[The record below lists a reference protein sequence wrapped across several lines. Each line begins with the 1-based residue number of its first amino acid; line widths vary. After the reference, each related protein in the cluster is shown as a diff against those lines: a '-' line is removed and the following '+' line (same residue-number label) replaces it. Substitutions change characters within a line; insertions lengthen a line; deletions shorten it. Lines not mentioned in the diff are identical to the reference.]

1 MEEEGVITFDSLYE
15 ALRLEKYKTE
25 LQKLD
30 KNFYKKSVKYLEEKK
45 AILKSQESKDSVFA
59 NESIIK
65 TKRQL
70 ENTRMIIKELYEKRE
85 AKIINMALF
94 NSRSAGSVQD
104 TESLLEEEKD
114 MYNTI
119 LGIFNNFRI
128 NVLYN
133 LLEGKGPQ
141 KVKET
146 NTTTEEVKSN
156 KLVRFTEAVPKFVG
170 NDLNIYGPYEAEDVA
185 NLPGK
190 VAEILVKNRRA
201 EGI

>member
-1 MEEEGVITFDSLYE
+1 MEEGVITFDSLYE
-15 ALRLEKYKTE
+15 ALRLEKYKAE

-30 KNFYKKSVKYLEEKK
+30 KSFYKKIVKYLEEKR

-85 AKIINMALF
+85 AKAINMALF

-119 LGIFNNFRI
+119 LGVFNNFRI
-128 NVLYN
+128 NILYN
-133 LLEGKGPQ
+133 LLEGKEPQ
-141 KVKET
+141 KAKET
-146 NTTTEEVKSN
+146 NMAGEEAKSN

-170 NDLNIYGPYEAEDVA
+170 DDLNIYGPYDAEDVA
-185 NLPGK
+185 NIPTR
-190 VAEILVKNRRA
+190 VVEILVKNKRA
-201 EGI
+201 ELI

>member
-114 MYNTI
+114 MYN
-119 LGIFNNFRI
+119 
-128 NVLYN
+128 
-133 LLEGKGPQ
+133 
-141 KVKET
+141 
-146 NTTTEEVKSN
+146 